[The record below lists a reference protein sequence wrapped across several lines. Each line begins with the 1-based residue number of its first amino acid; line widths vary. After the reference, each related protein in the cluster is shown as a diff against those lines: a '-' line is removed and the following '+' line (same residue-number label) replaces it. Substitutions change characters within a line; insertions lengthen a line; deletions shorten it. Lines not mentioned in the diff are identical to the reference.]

1 MSFGPDSM
9 TFLLFVLVGTAGA
22 YFIGYAM
29 NGVMQQDGF
38 GVLMNTTILVAGGF
52 LGFYASDRIYLPLDS
67 VTVTSVMVV
76 SGGFLS
82 LAILAALKGLLRRLG
97 Y

>member
-1 MSFGPDSM
+1 M
-9 TFLLFVLVGTAGA
+9 TFVLFVLVGTAGG

-52 LGFYASDRIYLPLDS
+52 LGFYASDRVYLPLDS
-67 VTVTSVMVV
+67 ITATSVLIV

-82 LAILAALKGLLRRLG
+82 LALLALLKGVIRRLG

>member
-1 MSFGPDSM
+1 M
-9 TFLLFVLVGTAGA
+9 TFLLFMLVGTAGA

-38 GVLMNTTILVAGGF
+38 GVLMNATILIAGGF
-52 LGFYASDRIYLPLDS
+52 LGFYTSERIYLPFDG
-67 VTVTSVMVV
+67 VTTTSVLVV

-82 LAILAALKGLLRRLG
+82 LAILALLKGLLRRLG

>member
-1 MSFGPDSM
+1 MSIGPD
-9 TFLLFVLVGTAGA
+9 TVAFLLFLLVGTAGA

-29 NGVMQQDGF
+29 NGVMQEDGF
-38 GVLMNTTILVAGGF
+38 GVLMNTTILMAGGF
-52 LGFYASDRIYLPLDS
+52 LGLYASERVYLPFDS
-67 VTVTSVMVV
+67 ITTTSVMVV

-82 LAILAALKGLLRRLG
+82 LALLAVLKGLIRRLG

>member
-1 MSFGPDSM
+1 MAFGPDTM
-9 TFLLFVLVGTAGA
+9 TFILFVLAGAAGA

-29 NGVMQQDGF
+29 DGVMQEDGF
-38 GVLMNTTILVAGGF
+38 GILMNTTILMTGGF
-52 LGFYASDRIYLPLDS
+52 LGFYASERIYLPIS
-67 VTVTSVMVV
+67 IVTMKSVMVV

-82 LAILAALKGLLRRLG
+82 LALLAVAKGVLRRLG